1 MPPKVDVAKAASVAM
16 EDDHNEEQLA
26 PMTDEEKQLHAG
38 AAGMYAIHDK
48 EVAKAVAHAAEERKN
63 FEKK

>member
-1 MPPKVDVAKAASVAM
+1 MAKAVSVAM

-38 AAGMYAIHDK
+38 AAGMYAISRRK
-48 EVAKAVAHAAEERKN
+48 EE
-63 FEKK
+63 F